1 MENQHRKIKGY
12 RELSQE
18 EVDLMNRIKE
28 QGEVFG
34 ELMRELSVLRSDQRD
49 QLHLAESDGE
59 NYVNTSMTFEKL
71 GESCTAVGLAE
82 DHLKTGVMWLVRAV
96 ALPDSF

>member
-12 RELSQE
+12 RELSQAE
-18 EVDLMNRIKE
+18 IDLMNKIKE

-34 ELMRELSVLRSDQRD
+34 GLLSELSAIRD
-49 QLHLAESDGE
+49 QHREETHASIDVGE
-59 NYVNTSMTFEKL
+59 VPVLTHSQL
-71 GESCTAVGLAE
+71 GDSCTAAGIAE

-96 ALPDSF
+96 ALPSSF

>member
-12 RELSQE
+12 RELSQAE
-18 EVDLMNRIKE
+18 IDLMNRIKD

-34 ELMRELSVLRSDQRD
+34 ELLKELAALREQERNE
-49 QLHLAESDGE
+49 LHTAEAAE
-59 NYVNTSMTFEKL
+59 REPTTSMTFEKL
-71 GESCTAVGLAE
+71 GESCTAHGLAE

>member
-12 RELSQE
+12 RELSQAE
-18 EVDLMNRIKE
+18 IDLMNRIKE

-34 ELMRELSVLRSDQRD
+34 DLLSELAALRNEHRKET
-49 QLHLAESDGE
+49 HAAIEKGE
-59 NYVNTSMTFEKL
+59 EPALTHEQL
-71 GESCTAVGLAE
+71 GESCTAHGLAE

-96 ALPDSF
+96 ALPSSF

>member
-12 RELSQE
+12 RELSQKE
-18 EVDLMNRIKE
+18 IDLMNRIKE

-34 ELMRELSVLRSDQRD
+34 ELLSELATLRGQERKE
-49 QLHLAESDGE
+49 LNGAEKHG
-59 NYVNTSMTFEKL
+59 TFPETELTHEQL
-71 GESCTAVGLAE
+71 GESCTAHGLAE

-96 ALPDSF
+96 ALPSSF

>member
-12 RELSQE
+12 RELSQAE
-18 EVDLMNRIKE
+18 IDLINRIKE

-34 ELMRELSVLRSDQRD
+34 DLLSELSGMREHDRD
-49 QLHLAESDGE
+49 ETRTALKRDEVPALTHEQ
-59 NYVNTSMTFEKL
+59 L
-71 GESCTAVGLAE
+71 GESCTAHGLAE

-96 ALPDSF
+96 ALPESF

>member
-12 RELSQE
+12 RELSQAE
-18 EVDLMNRIKE
+18 IDLMNRIKE

-34 ELMRELSVLRSDQRD
+34 GLLRELATLRTQHNKETHAAIKQGDEPA
-49 QLHLAESDGE
+49 L
-59 NYVNTSMTFEKL
+59 TFEQL
-71 GESCTAVGLAE
+71 GESATAHGLAE

-96 ALPDSF
+96 ALPSSF

>member
-1 MENQHRKIKGY
+1 MENQHRKITGY

-18 EVDLMNRIKE
+18 EIDLMNRIKA

-34 ELMRELSVLRSDQRD
+34 DLLRELAALRKLQNEKA
-49 QLHLAESDGE
+49 HEA
-59 NYVNTSMTFEKL
+59 VNSGQVPALTFEQL
-71 GESCTAVGLAE
+71 GESATAHGLAE

-96 ALPDSF
+96 ALPSSF

>member
-18 EVDLMNRIKE
+18 EISLMNRIKE
-28 QGEVFG
+28 EGEVFG
-34 ELMRELSVLRSDQRD
+34 KLISELSVLRNVQRRNTHISEG
-49 QLHLAESDGE
+49 LSESPE
-59 NYVNTSMTFEKL
+59 LTHHQL
-71 GESCTAVGLAE
+71 GESCTAAGLAE

-96 ALPDSF
+96 ALPESF

>member
-1 MENQHRKIKGY
+1 MDNQHRKIKGY
-12 RELSQE
+12 RELNQAE
-18 EVDLMNRIKE
+18 IDLMNRIKE

-34 ELMRELSVLRSDQRD
+34 GLLSELSVLRNADREATHTAVKREEAPRLTHEQ
-49 QLHLAESDGE
+49 
-59 NYVNTSMTFEKL
+59 L

-96 ALPDSF
+96 ALPSSF

>member
-12 RELSQE
+12 RELSQAE
-18 EVDLMNRIKE
+18 IDLMNRIKE

-34 ELMRELSVLRSDQRD
+34 DLLSELATLRNEHNKETHAAVDK
-49 QLHLAESDGE
+49 GE
-59 NYVNTSMTFEKL
+59 EPALTFEQL
-71 GESCTAVGLAE
+71 GESCTAAGLAE

-96 ALPDSF
+96 ALPSSF